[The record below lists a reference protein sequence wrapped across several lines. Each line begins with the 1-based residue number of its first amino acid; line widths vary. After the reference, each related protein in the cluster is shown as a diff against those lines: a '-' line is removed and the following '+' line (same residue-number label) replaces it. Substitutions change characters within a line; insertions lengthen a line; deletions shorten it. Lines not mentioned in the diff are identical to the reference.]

1 MKHPLFFETIDSLK
15 SNLNDRLKNFS
26 FVFVLADEN
35 VLDHCYPLLK
45 ESLPAHKVIQVLSG
59 EENKVLSSCE
69 YIWAKLTKANA
80 DRNALLIN
88 LGGGVIG
95 DIGGF
100 AASCYKRGISFV
112 NIPTTLLAMVDA
124 SIGGKTGVDFAELKN
139 QIGLFVE
146 PRAVLICPN
155 FLSTLPA
162 REMKA
167 GLAEVVKHYLIADA
181 DAIEKMSQLYQTE
194 MMDLVK
200 EAISI
205 KTKFVEADPLESS
218 IRKALNFGHTVG
230 HAIESYYLHSETAL
244 LHGEAVVV
252 GMICESYIS
261 QQLNL
266 ISEEE
271 LRKISEQ
278 LFSIFL
284 PVAIDSKAFES
295 ITALLKKD
303 KKNTSTQTRFSL
315 LKGIGDYRI
324 DVEIVDELIKKSLEY
339 FNSLCK

>member
-1 MKHPLFFETIDSLK
+1 
-15 SNLNDRLKNFS
+15 
-26 FVFVLADEN
+26 
-35 VLDHCYPLLK
+35 
-45 ESLPAHKVIQVLSG
+45 
-59 EENKVLSSCE
+59 
-69 YIWAKLTKANA
+69 
-80 DRNALLIN
+80 
-88 LGGGVIG
+88 
-95 DIGGF
+95 
-100 AASCYKRGISFV
+100 
-112 NIPTTLLAMVDA
+112 
-124 SIGGKTGVDFAELKN
+124 
-139 QIGLFVE
+139 
-146 PRAVLICPN
+146 
-155 FLSTLPA
+155 
-162 REMKA
+162 MKA

-315 LKGIGDYRI
+315 LKGIGDYKI